1 MFHGSFTPRYLKSKI
16 NLRWMQVRQWQMCLS
31 PFGIQMCA
39 MFTICLERIKVSLP
53 MDFPCESKVT
63 QASVFNQPEWSQF
76 MVFHKSEVISYCSI
90 WTRNFWLK
98 KRENIEWKEYT
109 AQSYLFSIRHLFAT
123 FWRRILIEYGI
134 WLSFFIHNAMYS
146 HVVQNKY
153 SIWMGKKWKCVTR
166 SSQWKNKKKFGI
178 SSSFTN
184 S

>member
-1 MFHGSFTPRYLKSKI
+1 MANVLVAIWDTD
-16 NLRWMQVRQWQMCLS
+16 V
-31 PFGIQMCA
+31 
-39 MFTICLERIKVSLP
+39 CLERIKVSLP

-63 QASVFNQPEWSQF
+63 LASVFNQPEWSQF

-98 KRENIEWKEYT
+98 TGKYWMKRIHSLK
-109 AQSYLFSIRHLFAT
+109 LFVFYPAFVCY
-123 FWRRILIEYGI
+123 FWRRILIEYMEYDFRF
-134 WLSFFIHNAMYS
+134 SFIMYS

-166 SSQWKNKKKFGI
+166 SSQWKKKNIGI